1 MVINEIADKEC
12 VEILSRA
19 SFGRLG
25 CALNNE
31 PYVVPINFA
40 YDGGDLFAMSTFG
53 QKIEWM
59 RANPKVCI
67 QVDEIQGTSQW
78 VSIIANGSYQE
89 LREPQFTLEVE
100 HARKL
105 LQKRNRW
112 WQAALAERQLRTGD
126 DLITPIFFRIRLD
139 SMKGLRAEPEP
150 SATPR
155 P

>member
-1 MVINEIADKEC
+1 MVINEISDKEC
-12 VEILSRA
+12 ADVLSRA

-25 CALNNE
+25 CALDNE

-40 YDGGDLFAMSTFG
+40 YDGGDIFVMSTLG

-59 RANPKVCI
+59 RKNPKVCV
-67 QVDEIQGTSQW
+67 QVDEIQSSSHW

-100 HARKL
+100 RARKL
-105 LQKRNRW
+105 LQKRDRW
-112 WQAALAERQLRTGD
+112 WQVSLAERQLREGD
-126 DLITPIFFRIRLD
+126 DLITPLFFRIRID

-150 SATPR
+150 AR
-155 P
+155 QA